1 MVSIKYSSSTSSS
14 RAYPNTRKHP
24 IVNNSLTTR
33 RQTRLSWVTRWILFI
48 HLNICFFQCK
58 CVIFSSNVNTN
69 SAEHIRLTKPFR
81 FFFSSWFV
89 NVFFLLLLL
98 SIFVCVCIQTKTN
111 YDNNEKKKQQIYTYI
126 YTYSML
132 LFVNLEIF
140 CIFRWLNYR
149 IYFMKLGR
157 RINKWK
163 KIFDFC

>member
-98 SIFVCVCIQTKTN
+98 SIFVCVCVFKQKTN
-111 YDNNEKKKQQIYTYI
+111 YDNNEKKNNKYIHIYIHIRCY
-126 YTYSML
+126 YL
-132 LFVNLEIF
+132 LIWRYFVFLDDWITGFISWNSVEE
-140 CIFRWLNYR
+140 
-149 IYFMKLGR
+149 
-157 RINKWK
+157 
-163 KIFDFC
+163 